1 MTGGAKRFALEAHDL
16 ALAYAGASPVI
27 EGFDLRVLPGEIVAV
42 LGPSGIGKSSL
53 LRALAGLD
61 RPRRGTILVD
71 GSPIDGVHP
80 RIALAFQDPS
90 LLPWLTAERNV
101 AFGLGFRRQP
111 ALPAAERRTR
121 VEAAL
126 RAVGLAHASALYPSA
141 LSGGMAQRVALA
153 RCLTRRPAVLLLDE
167 PFGALDEVTRADMQ
181 RLLLRVVADSG
192 AATVLVT
199 HDIDEALLVAD
210 SVVLLG
216 GVPARTIDA
225 WAIAAPQPR
234 ADADVTGLR
243 SQVVAALRR
252 ARPAARPGAWPARER
267 VDV

>member
-1 MTGGAKRFALEAHDL
+1 M
-16 ALAYAGASPVI
+16 
-27 EGFDLRVLPGEIVAV
+27 
-42 LGPSGIGKSSL
+42 
-53 LRALAGLD
+53 
-61 RPRRGTILVD
+61 
-71 GSPIDGVHP
+71 
-80 RIALAFQDPS
+80 
-90 LLPWLTAERNV
+90 
-101 AFGLGFRRQP
+101 
-111 ALPAAERRTR
+111 
-121 VEAAL
+121 
-126 RAVGLAHASALYPSA
+126 
-141 LSGGMAQRVALA
+141 
-153 RCLTRRPAVLLLDE
+153 TRRPAVLLLDE

-225 WAIAAPQPR
+225 WAIATPQPR